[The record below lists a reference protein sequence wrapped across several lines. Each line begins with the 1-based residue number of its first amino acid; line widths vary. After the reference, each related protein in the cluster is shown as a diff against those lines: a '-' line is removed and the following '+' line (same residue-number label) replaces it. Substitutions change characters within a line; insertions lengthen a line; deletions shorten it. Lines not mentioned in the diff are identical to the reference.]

1 MAADATVRADL
12 PGVAVAVA
20 VMILGFL
27 GETRLNALV
36 VVWENGAVVAA
47 AVSHQN
53 RGLHHDLW

>member
-53 RGLHHDLW
+53 HGLHHDLW

>member
-36 VVWENGAVVAA
+36 VVWENGAVVAV
-47 AVSHQN
+47 AVSHRN
-53 RGLHHDLW
+53 HGLHHDLW